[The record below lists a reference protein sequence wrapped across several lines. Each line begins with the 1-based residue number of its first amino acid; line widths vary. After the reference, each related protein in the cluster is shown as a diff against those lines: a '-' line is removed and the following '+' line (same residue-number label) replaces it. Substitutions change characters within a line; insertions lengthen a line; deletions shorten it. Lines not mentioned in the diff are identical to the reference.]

1 MTRRINFVAVMA
13 AVALA
18 GGLSCTTKQGAPQ
31 LSGPSEL
38 STSITIS
45 ANPDSLTQDGA
56 AQAQITVL
64 VRGSASQPIANLPVR
79 LSTAANG
86 VVADFGQ
93 LAARQVVTGSD
104 GRATVTYTA
113 PDPAR
118 SAADVLSAVTILAT
132 PAGTDASAAIARS
145 ITISLTQ
152 PGIVVPPSA
161 PPVAKF
167 TFSPVDPVGDQQV
180 FFDASTSTSASP
192 IASYSWNFGDGTT
205 GTGVRPAHS
214 FSGCRSNGT
223 IPQTFVVGLTV
234 TDTSGQS
241 ASAPSQNVTIT
252 NCR

>member
-1 MTRRINFVAVMA
+1 MTRSINVVAGMA

-18 GGLSCTTKQGAPQ
+18 GSLSCTAKQGAPQ

-45 ANPDSLTQDGA
+45 ANPNSLTQDGA

-64 VRGSASQPIANLPVR
+64 VRGSANQPIANLPVR
-79 LSTAANG
+79 LSTAAKG

-93 LAARQVVTGSD
+93 LAAKQIVTGSD

-113 PDPAR
+113 PDSAR
-118 SAADVLSAVTILAT
+118 SAADVLTAVTILAT
-132 PAGTDASAAIARS
+132 PAGTDASATIARS

-167 TFSPVDPVGDQQV
+167 TFSPLDPTGDQQV
-180 FFDASTSTSASP
+180 FFDASTSTSTNP
-192 IASYSWNFGDGTT
+192 IASYFWNFGDGTT
-205 GTGVRPAHS
+205 ATGVAPGHS

-234 TDTSGQS
+234 TDTTGQS
-241 ASAPSQNVTIT
+241 ASASPKNVTVT